1 MPYPKKSGASKA
13 KPKPASGP
21 VTKKINGVWHHKM
34 PNGKWM
40 KGKSHR

>member
-1 MPYPKKSGASKA
+1 MPYHSKPKKSGAK
-13 KPKPASGP
+13 KVSGP

-40 KGKSHR
+40 KGQAHK

>member
-1 MPYPKKSGASKA
+1 MPYPKKSGAK
-13 KPKPASGP
+13 KVFGP

-40 KGKSHR
+40 KGKAHK